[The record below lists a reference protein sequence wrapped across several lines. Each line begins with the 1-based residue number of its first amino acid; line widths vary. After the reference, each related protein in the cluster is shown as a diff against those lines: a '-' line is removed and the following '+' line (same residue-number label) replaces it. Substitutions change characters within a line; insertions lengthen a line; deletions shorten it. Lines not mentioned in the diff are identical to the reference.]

1 MADEIGLSPL
11 LTVVSGPLRGASFRL
26 RSGLT
31 MIGRGDEVDICI
43 DDRRVSRRHATVKL
57 LDGRVLLNDAAS
69 TNGTW
74 LNDQRLSGVREVR
87 DGDRIR
93 IGGVELRFFD
103 PGSATTDPVGA
114 LSYRLVAPRPPL
126 DDEPVDGEPS
136 VDGKAVQGGPS
147 VNGKAVQ
154 RGPSM
159 GGELVDGQTARA
171 LRAPTQAIATRPP
184 RRLLLVLGGGV
195 VLAGWVT
202 WAYLI
207 FQ

>member
-11 LTVVSGPLRGASFRL
+11 LTVVSGALRGASFRL

-31 MIGRGDEVDICI
+31 MIGRGEEVDIRI

-57 LDGRVLLNDAAS
+57 VGGRVLLSDAAS

-74 LNDQRLSGVREVR
+74 LNDQRISVVREVR

-103 PGSATTDPVGA
+103 PGSAPTDPVGA
-114 LSYRLVAPRPPL
+114 LSYRSLVAPRAPL
-126 DDEPVDGEPS
+126 ADESVAPLADEPVVPHAPLTGEPVAS
-136 VDGKAVQGGPS
+136 RSLLADAP
-147 VNGKAVQ
+147 
-154 RGPSM
+154 
-159 GGELVDGQTARA
+159 VDGQTARA
-171 LRAPTQAIATRPP
+171 LRAPTQAIVARRPG
-184 RRLLLVLGGGV
+184 RLLLVLGGGV
-195 VLAGWVT
+195 VLVGWVT

>member
-1 MADEIGLSPL
+1 MPMTDEVGLSPL

-31 MIGRGDEVDICI
+31 VIGRGDEADIRI

-57 LDGRVLLNDAAS
+57 AGGRVLLADAAS

-103 PGSATTDPVGA
+103 PGSAPTDPVGA
-114 LSYRLVAPRPPL
+114 LSYRSLVAPRPAP
-126 DDEPVDGEPS
+126 DDEP
-136 VDGKAVQGGPS
+136 A
-147 VNGKAVQ
+147 A
-154 RGPSM
+154 
-159 GGELVDGQTARA
+159 GQTAQA
-171 LRAPTQAIATRPP
+171 LRAPTQAIDARRP

-195 VLAGWVT
+195 VLVGWMT